1 MDNDL
6 NRSIRLL
13 ENALSST
20 NKGLLKKSFIQR
32 HLGADEN
39 ISRTSIPAV
48 DTDLRNVINKHFS
61 FNENVVSSLIQADQT
76 VTGNVLQ
83 ASQTPWKTTFD
94 SLYTEFFEILSTH
107 AGGYDILDIVTELAR
122 CCSDALK
129 IIQSLK
135 SKVAVSQLEEEI
147 SLEKERNTWRLIFIL
162 YQDRLLTQNLM
173 KDDCEPIQYFGQ
185 SEKLCVQN
193 LFKRNN
199 LIRESQLI
207 IDWLE
212 CSAADRDDETLVF
225 SDSTV
230 GWENTLHQL
239 KSADTI
245 AFSSTRQIVTQ
256 LDPDAPNYQKKSLH
270 DLDAEDEKRLIEK
283 IFMEIRCGKLEEA
296 QKLCRQCGHA
306 WKAALYEGW
315 RLFHDP
321 NNKEDYEPDVNM
333 DNQDDEMDSN
343 EMKDIE
349 GNCNRDIW
357 KNMAIKFC
365 KQDYLSLYER
375 AAIATFCGY
384 LSSILTVCNTWEDCL
399 WAHMK
404 TMVDIRVESEIRD
417 CVQRNNDYLSLPDEY
432 WNQRMSLNEIFSNLE
447 SSKNARVREESR
459 KPEHIIQ
466 KYIIL
471 DEIPTLLL
479 KFEEWIEEQ
488 HNIPTNFLRFLA
500 HLVLFFDQI
509 GQGHHREIIEKVL
522 EAYIKRLMVLNET
535 QLVAFYVS
543 KLNPTNQVLL
553 YSKYLEKIIA
563 QEDRKDAL
571 MFAEDSG
578 LDVHAITKQVVEN
591 IRNIPH
597 ATEEDGNLQHK
608 ITEVDKYKISSL
620 DWILYDEYQ
629 RAEAI
634 VQTNAL
640 IFTFLTLGKLDAA
653 QLAFNKVPPNSVEKI
668 IAEGVV
674 NDKVNQTIKEY
685 LCYKAYLDAQE
696 AFSEWFK
703 HCKSQPMPPDSLP
716 ENVPFPE
723 KVAHQHRESQYKAEL
738 GRWKLTFA
746 HYVKNAK
753 AKLYNVILFPDGW
766 IVGAEEEDFLRST
779 CIPEIVLLLYAVLYE
794 SGQHEECLQLA
805 DIIASEKYGIYKVY
819 SKEKLGEIL
828 VKLCESSVALLNAK
842 KDPWGNET
850 SA

>member
-6 NRSIRLL
+6 DRSIRLL
-13 ENALSST
+13 ENALSTS
-20 NKGLLKKSFIQR
+20 NRGLFKKSFGKSK
-32 HLGADEN
+32 LATDN
-39 ISRTSIPAV
+39 ISNVSIASA
-48 DTDLRNVINKHFS
+48 DDDLRNIISKS
-61 FNENVVSSLIQADQT
+61 FLTSDNAVSRILQSDQT

-83 ASQTPWKTTFD
+83 ASTAPWKTALD
-94 SLYTEFFEILSTH
+94 SLYTEFFEILTSH
-107 AGGYDILDIVTELAR
+107 SGGFDILEVVTDLAR

-129 IIQSLK
+129 VIQSLK

-147 SLEKERNTWRLIFIL
+147 SLEKERNTWRLLFIL

-173 KDDCEPIQYFGQ
+173 KDDNDEVIQYFGQ
-185 SEKLCVQN
+185 SEKLCVLN
-193 LFKRNN
+193 LFKRDS
-199 LIRESQLI
+199 LIRENQLI

-212 CSAADRDDETLVF
+212 SNAADRDDEALLF

-239 KSADTI
+239 QSADTI
-245 AFSSTRQIVTQ
+245 AFSSSRQIVTQ
-256 LDPDAPNYQKKSLH
+256 MDPDAPNHQKRPLH
-270 DLDAEDEKRLIEK
+270 DLDAEDEKRLTER

-296 QKLCRQCGHA
+296 QKLCRHCGHA

-321 NNKEDYEPDVNM
+321 NTKDEYESENTS
-333 DNQDDEMDSN
+333 DNNTDEEMDSD

-349 GNCNRDIW
+349 GNINRDIW

-365 KQDYLSLYER
+365 KQEYLSLYER

-384 LSSILTVCNTWEDCL
+384 LSSILTVCNSWEDSL
-399 WAHMK
+399 WAYMK

-417 CVQRNNDYLSLPDEY
+417 CVQRNNDYLPLPEEY
-432 WNQRMSLNEIFSNLE
+432 WNQKLSLNEIFSNLE
-447 SSKNARVREESR
+447 SSKNVRVREEAR

-471 DEIPTLLL
+471 DEIQTLLL
-479 KFEEWIEEQ
+479 KFEEWIEED
-488 HNIPTNFLRFLA
+488 NVPTNFLRFLA
-500 HLVLFFDQI
+500 HLVLFFEQI
-509 GQGHHREIIEKVL
+509 GQGHHRGIIEKVL
-522 EAYIKRLMVLNET
+522 EAYIRRIMLANET

-543 KLNPTNQVLL
+543 KLNPSNQVHL
-553 YSKYLEKIIA
+553 YAKYLEKIIDQ
-563 QEDRKDAL
+563 QERKSAL
-571 MFAEDSG
+571 IFAEDSG
-578 LDVHAITKQVVEN
+578 LEVHAITKQVLEN
-591 IRNIPH
+591 IRNLPH
-597 ATEEDGNLQHK
+597 ETEENGSLQHK
-608 ITEVDKYKISSL
+608 ITEVDKYKISCI
-620 DWILYDEYQ
+620 DWILYYEEQ
-629 RAEAI
+629 RAEALFQI
-634 VQTNAL
+634 NAL
-640 IFTFLTLGKLDAA
+640 IFAFLTLGKLDAA

-668 IAEGVV
+668 LNEGKV
-674 NDKVNQTIKEY
+674 NDKINQTIKEF

-703 HCKSQPMPPDSLP
+703 HRKSQPTPPDSLP
-716 ENVPFPE
+716 ENALFPE

-738 GRWKLTFA
+738 GRWKLSA
-746 HYVKNAK
+746 DHMAKNAK
-753 AKLYNVILFPDGW
+753 AKLYNVLLFPDGW
-766 IVGAEEEDFLRST
+766 IVGAAEEYYLRST
-779 CIPEIVLLLYAVLYE
+779 CIPEVVLLLYAVLYE
-794 SGQHEECLQLA
+794 SGQHEECVQLA
-805 DIIASEKYGIYKVY
+805 DILASEKYGIYKVY